1 MKFGVAIFPTDYAIS
16 MSELAPAA
24 EQLGFES
31 LWVAEHSHIP
41 TSRLSAWPGG
51 SELPKHYSHTMD
63 PFVALTVAALA
74 SKTIRIA
81 TGICLLIQ
89 RDPIHTAKEV
99 ASLDLVSNG
108 RFIFGIGAGWNREE
122 MKDHGTEFSTRW
134 KLLRE
139 KTEAIKAIW
148 TQDEAEYHGEMVDF
162 GPMWSWPKPVQKP
175 HPPIILGGS
184 GPKIL
189 ERVVRY
195 ADGWMPNRGD
205 VIERIPELQELARGA
220 GRGPIPVSYYPKPEA
235 SEIERLADAGVER
248 LIYYASPDGR
258 DQGLASLDKLGKMI
272 RPYLTPP
279 SKVGGML
286 SQVPPWRR

>member
-1 MKFGVAIFPTDYAIS
+1 VKFGVAIFPTDYAIS

-41 TSRLSAWPGG
+41 VSRQSPYPAGG
-51 SELPKHYSHTMD
+51 ELPKHYFHTMD
-63 PFVALTVAALA
+63 PFVALTVAAAA

-99 ASLDLVSNG
+99 ASVDLVSNG
-108 RFIFGIGAGWNREE
+108 RFIFGVGAGWNREE
-122 MKDHGTEFSTRW
+122 MADHGTEFSTRW

-139 KTEAIKAIW
+139 KVEAIKAIW
-148 TQDEAEYHGEMVDF
+148 TEDEAAYHGDMVNF

-175 HPPIILGGS
+175 HPPVLLGGS

-195 ADGWMPNRGD
+195 ADGWMPNRGNA
-205 VIERIPELQELARGA
+205 IERIPELQELARAA
-220 GRGPIPVSYYPKPEA
+220 GRAPIPVSFYPKAEA
-235 SEIERLADAGVER
+235 SEIERLAKAGVER
-248 LIYYASPDGR
+248 CIWYVPPDGR
-258 DQGLASLDKLGKMI
+258 DQALSKLEELGKMI
-272 RPYLTPP
+272 RPYLSPT
-279 SKVGGML
+279 
-286 SQVPPWRR
+286 

>member
-1 MKFGVAIFPTDYAIS
+1 MRFGVAIFPTDYAIS
-16 MSELAPAA
+16 MTELAPAA

-41 TSRLSAWPGG
+41 TSRQSAWPGG
-51 SELPKHYSHTMD
+51 AELPKHYWHTSD

-74 SKTIRIA
+74 SKTIRVA

-89 RDPIHTAKEV
+89 RDPIHTAKQV
-99 ASLDLVSNG
+99 ASLDHVSNG

-122 MKDHGTEFSTRW
+122 MADHGTDFHTRW

-139 KTEAIKAIW
+139 KVEAVKTIW
-148 TQDEAEYHGEMVDF
+148 TQDVAEYHGDMVDF
-162 GPMWSWPKPVQKP
+162 DPMWCYPKPVQKP
-175 HPPIILGGS
+175 HPPVVLGGS

-205 VIERIPELQELARGA
+205 VIERIPELQRMAKDA
-220 GRGPIPVSYYPKPEA
+220 GRGPIPVTYYPKA
-235 SEIERLADAGVER
+235 SAEEIERLARAGVDR
-248 LIYYASPDGR
+248 CIWYVPPDGR
-258 DQGLASLDKLGKMI
+258 DAALEKLDALGKMI
-272 RPYLTPP
+272 SPYL
-279 SKVGGML
+279 KD
-286 SQVPPWRR
+286 

>member
-16 MSELAPAA
+16 LAELAPAA

-41 TSRLSAWPGG
+41 ASRLSAYPAGG
-51 SELPKHYSHTMD
+51 ELPKYYWHTMD
-63 PFVALTVAALA
+63 PFVALTAAAVA
-74 SKTIRIA
+74 SRTIRVA

-99 ASLDLVSNG
+99 ASVDLISNG
-108 RFIFGIGAGWNREE
+108 RFIFGVGAGWNREE
-122 MKDHGTEFSTRW
+122 MTDHGTEFSTRW

-139 KTEAIKAIW
+139 KVEAIKAIW

-162 GPMWSWPKPVQKP
+162 GPMWSWPKPLQKP
-175 HPPIILGGS
+175 YPPILLGGS

-195 ADGWMPNRGD
+195 ADGWMPNRGSA
-205 VIERIPELQELARGA
+205 IERIPELRELARAA
-220 GRGPIPVSYYPKPEA
+220 GRGHIPVSYYPKPTA
-235 SEIERLADAGVER
+235 SEIERLAQAGVER
-248 LIYYASPDGR
+248 CIYYVPPDGR
-258 DQGLASLDKLGKMI
+258 DQALAKLEELGRMI
-272 RPYLTPP
+272 RPYLA
-279 SKVGGML
+279 G
-286 SQVPPWRR
+286 